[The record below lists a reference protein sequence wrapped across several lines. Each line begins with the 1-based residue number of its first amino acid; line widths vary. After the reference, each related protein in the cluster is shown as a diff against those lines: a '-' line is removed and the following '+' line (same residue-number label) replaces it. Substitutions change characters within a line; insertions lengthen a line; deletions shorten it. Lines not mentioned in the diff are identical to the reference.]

1 MTIPLRE
8 PRGRGVSAGSCDRSK
23 SDARI
28 GTLVVTYCL
37 TAIVAFIAL
46 TLPAKAQSA
55 LPGEYPYHPFR
66 SPFPYQT
73 AAASD
78 EFREK
83 YLFGD
88 WFGYRSELAAQGIK
102 PSLLFIVDPFAN
114 VMGGLLRGVTNY
126 DLLCVDVVIDTN
138 DLLAL
143 AGGQFH
149 VGFAVNFGT
158 SLSRHYVGNTFP
170 IQLAD
175 VAGPQP
181 RLTYLSYTQALSENR
196 LTVRLGRLTV
206 NSVFGGEFMGSEY
219 FKAMASVA
227 FNLIPIGLFLNA
239 PGAFGYPETTWGARI
254 KFEPVPQF
262 YAMAG
267 AYNGD
272 PRVKEDNQ
280 HGLDFSLR
288 GPLFAIGEIGFRW
301 NYGDHAMGLPRNIK
315 AGVYFNGGQFDVL
328 STGAQTRTVRGRHGL
343 YILGDQ
349 VVLRWGDS
357 SQDRHLGLY
366 GAFLVARGQRLNS
379 APYFFDTGLV
389 AYGLVARLPKDFAAM
404 GVAYGSYAPGVRQ
417 TEQSGNP
424 AGAPITMRNFETTIE
439 WTYGC
444 RIRPGLVVQP
454 SLQYLIHPKGITAIP
469 NALAIGVNLVINF

>member
-1 MTIPLRE
+1 MTILLGE
-8 PRGRGVSAGSCDRSK
+8 PRGRGVWVGSSDHSK
-23 SDARI
+23 SEALTRSLAVSY
-28 GTLVVTYCL
+28 GF
-37 TAIVAFIAL
+37 TAIAVCITL
-46 TLPAKAQSA
+46 MLPARAQSA
-55 LPGEYPYHPFR
+55 PPGEYPYHPFR
-66 SPFPYQT
+66 SPFPHQT

-88 WFGYRSELAAQGIK
+88 WLGYRSELAARGIK
-102 PSLLFIVDPFAN
+102 PSLLFIVDPFAS
-114 VMGGLLRGVTNY
+114 VMGGLRRGVTNY
-126 DLLCVDVVIDTN
+126 DLLCLDVLFDSN
-138 DLLAL
+138 ELLGV

-175 VAGPQP
+175 VAGAQP
-181 RLTYLSYTQALSENR
+181 RLTYLSYTQALAESR
-196 LTVRLGRLTV
+196 LTVRLGRVTV
-206 NSVFGGEFMGSEY
+206 NSVFGEEFMGSEY

-254 KFEPVPQF
+254 KFEPVSQF
-262 YAMAG
+262 YVMAG

-272 PRVKEDNQ
+272 PTVKAGYQ
-280 HGLDFSLR
+280 HGLDFSLQ
-288 GPLFAIGEIGFRW
+288 GPLFAIGEVSFRF
-301 NYGDHAMGLPRNIK
+301 NYGDHATGLPRNIK

-328 STGAQTRTVRGRHGL
+328 GTRAQTRTVHGLYGL

-349 VVLRWGDS
+349 VVWRWGDS
-357 SQDRHLGLY
+357 SQNRHLDLY
-366 GAFLVARGQRLNS
+366 GAFLAAPGQHLNS

-389 AYGLVARLPKDFAAM
+389 AYGPVGRRPKDFAAM
-404 GVAYGSYAPGVRQ
+404 GIAYGRYAPGFQ
-417 TEQSGNP
+417 QSEQSGNP
-424 AGAPITMRNFETTIE
+424 ASMPITMRDFETTVE

-444 RIRPGLVVQP
+444 TIRPGLVVQP
-454 SLQYLIHPKGITAIP
+454 SLQYLVHPKGTTAIP